1 MPSTQASIAAEVRAA
16 LARSRL
22 RASDVAA
29 ALGCSPSNASRKIGG
44 TVAMSAVDLVVIAR
58 LAGVP
63 VADFF
68 AKDVAVVAVPQP
80 SAFAGGRGQLTP
92 YPYTQPHTG
101 DVA

>member
-1 MPSTQASIAAEVRAA
+1 MLHLPSAYAYALPMPSTQASIAAEVRAA

-44 TVAMSAVDLVVIAR
+44 TVAMSAVDLAVIAR

-68 AKDVAVVAVPQP
+68 AKDVAVIGARGV
-80 SAFAGGRGQLTP
+80 SAYADGS
-92 YPYTQPHTG
+92 
-101 DVA
+101 DAA